1 MNTIMKK
8 LFLASLAV
16 SFTVMAAGGT
26 NPVLNIK
33 GNDLANQVTLNPNGV
48 LSIKVDMDPS
58 SLLGS
63 NADWWVVAKTPSGYW
78 YSWVH
83 PTGWINIGTD
93 ISKISV
99 TYQGSL
105 FALTPFEILNA
116 SNMAEGSY
124 QVYFGVDTNMNGVL
138 DDQSLS
144 YSTLNVTVSSSTP
157 TCNFPQVLQNGVCVT
172 PTPTLKSGTWSKY
185 SFNYANSNS
194 NPFEVHLSPQTVP
207 NLKRAWQTF
216 NDSKWRPGPPPTGFV
231 LETAVNLYLPASV
244 VGVISPP
251 LVVDGTIYYIDQ
263 LGTMFARDAETGTI
277 TDPLRHWSTTLVDP
291 DFTARTK
298 PYVPELYYSAPVVT
312 DDMVWIRGSA
322 NGRVHAVRL
331 LGGKEFDFDPAKSGV
346 QPYVI
351 PPDLPLASN
360 VGEPVIVYM
369 RTNGTLAANRSL
381 CRPRCRMLFISEQ
394 TDIIADTLGA
404 PSQDVGA
411 ISALDITFPRKV
423 TLFWRTTTIDINPQ
437 TGSYYGHGVSPGS
450 GLAVDLK
457 RGWIFGGTGQNN
469 DPPYTGYPDKSL
481 APVGYVD
488 RGDSLYA
495 INVATGKFIWNNQFH
510 SDDVFDP
517 NAPVPDGP
525 NDPVARD
532 ADVLAPP
539 VLYRAIDASGSARD
553 VVADGS
559 KGGLFRAVD
568 RQTGKTIWERQI
580 SKRTGLGGIQAG
592 AAYQNNIVYV
602 AGFEGVYDAFSD
614 LNFNDPPNSK
624 YFNAFFAT
632 FSPQFWADVEN
643 TTTPNRPDL
652 GMQVKVYALDAG
664 TGRSVWNFAD
674 GSDYVLL
681 KAGAAMRH
689 VSVANGVVYVT
700 TTSGELF
707 AMNANTGATLYHDQ
721 TEDLNQVL
729 GLGLTSPHHASMNGG
744 TVIADGMLFVP
755 YGAQNNPSG
764 GIIAYRLK

>member
-1 MNTIMKK
+1 M
-8 LFLASLAV
+8 
-16 SFTVMAAGGT
+16 
-26 NPVLNIK
+26 
-33 GNDLANQVTLNPNGV
+33 
-48 LSIKVDMDPS
+48 
-58 SLLGS
+58 
-63 NADWWVVAKTPSGYW
+63 
-78 YSWVH
+78 
-83 PTGWINIGTD
+83 
-93 ISKISV
+93 
-99 TYQGSL
+99 
-105 FALTPFEILNA
+105 
-116 SNMAEGSY
+116 
-124 QVYFGVDTNMNGVL
+124 
-138 DDQSLS
+138 
-144 YSTLNVTVSSSTP
+144 
-157 TCNFPQVLQNGVCVT
+157 
-172 PTPTLKSGTWSKY
+172 
-185 SFNYANSNS
+185 
-194 NPFEVHLSPQTVP
+194 
-207 NLKRAWQTF
+207 
-216 NDSKWRPGPPPTGFV
+216 
-231 LETAVNLYLPASV
+231 
-244 VGVISPP
+244 
-251 LVVDGTIYYIDQ
+251 
-263 LGTMFARDAETGTI
+263 
-277 TDPLRHWSTTLVDP
+277 
-291 DFTARTK
+291 
-298 PYVPELYYSAPVVT
+298 
-312 DDMVWIRGSA
+312 
-322 NGRVHAVRL
+322 
-331 LGGKEFDFDPAKSGV
+331 
-346 QPYVI
+346 
-351 PPDLPLASN
+351 
-360 VGEPVIVYM
+360 
-369 RTNGTLAANRSL
+369 
-381 CRPRCRMLFISEQ
+381 
-394 TDIIADTLGA
+394 
-404 PSQDVGA
+404 
-411 ISALDITFPRKV
+411 
-423 TLFWRTTTIDINPQ
+423 
-437 TGSYYGHGVSPGS
+437 
-450 GLAVDLK
+450 
-457 RGWIFGGTGQNN
+457 
-469 DPPYTGYPDKSL
+469 
-481 APVGYVD
+481 
-488 RGDSLYA
+488 
-495 INVATGKFIWNNQFH
+495 ATGKFIWNNQFH

-559 KGGLFRAVD
+559 KGGVFRAVD

-632 FSPQFWADVEN
+632 FSPQFWADLEN

-664 TGRSVWNFAD
+664 TGRSLWNFAD

-707 AMNANTGATLYHDQ
+707 ALNANTGAALYHDQ